1 MEWDA
6 RIVMSL
12 VLKISLEICSQLEEY
27 LWKGS
32 RDVVAVSWLC
42 LGYHSRIRGSVPP
55 PNPREDPSL
64 PHWPGVLVDQVPG
77 SGFQRR
83 KEGDCF

>member
-1 MEWDA
+1 MLWLSAGRVWD
-6 RIVMSL
+6 ITP
-12 VLKISLEICSQLEEY
+12 
-27 LWKGS
+27 GS
-32 RDVVAVSWLC
+32 GAVSPP
-42 LGYHSRIRGSVPP
+42 PP

-64 PHWPGVLVDQVPG
+64 PHWPEVPVDQVPG